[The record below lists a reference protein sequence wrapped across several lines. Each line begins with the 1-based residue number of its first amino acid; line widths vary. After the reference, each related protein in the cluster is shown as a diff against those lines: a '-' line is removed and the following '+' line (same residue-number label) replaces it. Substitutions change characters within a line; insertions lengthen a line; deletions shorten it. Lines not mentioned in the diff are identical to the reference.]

1 MIEIVTD
8 FAEETIVLENSL
20 VRKAAQNAI
29 EAIKNEI
36 PEEAQTVEAV
46 EHVISEISQLIREKR
61 VVL

>member
-1 MIEIVTD
+1 MIEIITD

-20 VRKAAQNAI
+20 VRKVAQNAI
-29 EAIKNEI
+29 EAIKNEL